1 MKQKIIIKNF
11 GPIEDVE
18 MEIDDFTIFIGPQT
32 SGKSTI
38 AKSVFFFLSLRDDM
52 IVMLSNNIERG
63 IFKSSETTE
72 NNIFEDFLESFK
84 LSIPI
89 RFASY
94 WDSSNYNDSMKIQFW
109 RSESVV

>member
-38 AKSVFFFLSLRDDM
+38 ANLLHESL
-52 IVMLSNNIERG
+52 G
-63 IFKSSETTE
+63 IP
-72 NNIFEDFLESFK
+72 ILDIDFLLEK
-84 LSIPI
+84 KI
-89 RFASY
+89 
-94 WDSSNYNDSMKIQFW
+94 NYSLQDFINNWKMGCL
-109 RSESVV
+109 E

>member
-38 AKSVFFFLSLRDDM
+38 AKSVFFFLSLRDELLTLLADWYCL
-52 IVMLSNNIERG
+52 INL
-63 IFKSSETTE
+63 
-72 NNIFEDFLESFK
+72 
-84 LSIPI
+84 
-89 RFASY
+89 
-94 WDSSNYNDSMKIQFW
+94 
-109 RSESVV
+109 

>member
-11 GPIEDVE
+11 GPIKDVE

-52 IVMLSNNIERG
+52 MVYLRKGVDENKIEDNLSGFSKVIVNKFFNYWGVNLN
-63 IFKSSETTE
+63 
-72 NNIFEDFLESFK
+72 FLEG
-84 LSIPI
+84 
-89 RFASY
+89 
-94 WDSSNYNDSMKIQFW
+94 
-109 RSESVV
+109 